1 MKIKIASG
9 KGGTGKTTVS
19 ANLTAYLAE
28 LGKSVVLADLDVE
41 EPNSGLFI
49 HGENKFTIVANKMVP
64 NWDSTDCI
72 YCGECADVCNFN
84 AIVALSDEIIVHSEL
99 CHSCYACSELCP
111 TNSLPMKPE
120 RIGEIKAYETKN
132 FDFIEGRLDLG
143 QEMAVPLIA
152 QTIDYVD
159 ENYPNHIKLLDAP
172 PGTSCPV
179 IEASRKSDFV
189 VLITEPTPFGLNDL
203 TLAVETM
210 KVLGK
215 KIGVII
221 NRHGIGNN
229 SVEEYCAK
237 EQIPIIAKIKN
248 DKAVAECYAQGELIY
263 PKIEHFKESIEEI
276 ARFLEGL
283 K

>member
-1 MKIKIASG
+1 MKITIASG

-19 ANLTAYLAE
+19 TNLSAYLAS
-28 LGKSVVLADLDVE
+28 LGKSVVLVDLDVE

-49 HGENKFTIVANKMVP
+49 QGRNAITTIANKMVP
-64 NWDSTDCI
+64 NWDSTDCTN
-72 YCGECADVCNFN
+72 CGDCADVCNFN
-84 AIVALSDEIIVHSEL
+84 AIVALSDEIIIHPEL

-120 RIGEIKAYETKN
+120 RIGEIKIYETKN

-152 QTIDYVD
+152 QTIDYTD
-159 ENYPNHIKLLDAP
+159 KNYPNHIKLLDAP

-179 IEASRKSDFV
+179 IEASKKSDFV
-189 VLITEPTPFGLNDL
+189 ILITEPTPFGLNDL

-210 KVLGK
+210 KVLEK

-237 EQIPIIAKIKN
+237 EHIPIITKIKN
-248 DKAVAECYAQGELIY
+248 DKTVAECYAKGELIY
-263 PKIEHFKESIEEI
+263 PNIEHFKKSIEEI

>member
-1 MKIKIASG
+1 MKVAIASG

-19 ANLTAYLAE
+19 VNLTAYLAE
-28 LGKSVVLADLDVE
+28 LGKSVVLSDLDVE

-49 HGENKFTIVANKMVP
+49 QGVNKFTTIANKMVP
-64 NWDSTDCI
+64 NWDSINCT

-84 AIVALSDEIIVHSEL
+84 AIVALSDEIIVHPEL

-111 TNSLPMKPE
+111 TNSLPMAPE
-120 RIGEIKAYETKN
+120 RIGEIKAYKTN
-132 FDFIEGRLDLG
+132 SFDFIEGRLDLG

-152 QTIDYVD
+152 QTINYAD

-179 IEASRKSDFV
+179 IEASRESDFV
-189 VLITEPTPFGLNDL
+189 MLITEPTPFGLNDL

-210 KVLGK
+210 KVLEK

-248 DKAVAECYAQGELIY
+248 DKEVARHYAKGELIY
-263 PKIEHFKESIEEI
+263 PQIEHFKESIKEI

>member
-1 MKIKIASG
+1 MKVTIASG

-28 LGKSVVLADLDVE
+28 HGKSVVLADLDVE
-41 EPNSGLFI
+41 EPNSGLFL
-49 HGENKFTIVANKMVP
+49 HGKQKLQKIANKMVP
-64 NWDSTDCI
+64 HWNSTDCT

-84 AIVALSDEIIVHSEL
+84 AIVALSDEIIVHPEL

-111 TNSLPMKPE
+111 TNSLPMEAE
-120 RIGEIKAYETKN
+120 RIGEIKVFETKN

-179 IEASRKSDFV
+179 IEASRESDFV
-189 VLITEPTPFGLNDL
+189 ILITEPTPFGLNDL

-210 KVLGK
+210 KVLEK

-221 NRHGIGNN
+221 NRYGIGNN

-237 EQIPIIAKIKN
+237 EQIPIITKVKN
-248 DKAVAECYAQGELIY
+248 DKAVAQCYAKGELIY
-263 PKIEHFKESIEEI
+263 PQIEHFKESIKEI